1 MTLYG
6 SLCTEF
12 YDLDKP
18 NAPRDA
24 LDFYTLKARA
34 AGGRVLEPMCGS
46 GRFLVPM
53 VCAGL
58 VVDGTDFSQPMIAA
72 CQRRLAFSGV
82 EAELFEQSLEAI
94 SLPYTYSL
102 AFIPSGS
109 IGLLP
114 TDEKLLA
121 AFTRLRKH
129 MQPGA
134 ALLLEFEELHE
145 ESGTPNCIELAPRAV
160 QNSEGAVITYTCS
173 AQRLETSGSKLFRGR
188 YTKKIGDSVIGT
200 EDEDLTVRSFSATQL
215 TALLQSSGF
224 TKLTFYTDKDLSF
237 LKEGGCA
244 LVEAS

>member
-1 MTLYG
+1 MSSYG

-18 NAPRDA
+18 NPPRDA
-24 LDFYTLKARA
+24 LEFYTLKARA

-53 VCAGL
+53 VQAGL
-58 VVDGTDFSQPMIAA
+58 LIDGTDFSQPMIAA

-82 EAELFEQSLEAI
+82 EAELFEQSLEAL

-114 TDEKLLA
+114 TDQALLA
-121 AFTRLRKH
+121 ALTRLRKH

-134 ALLLEFEELHE
+134 TLLLEFAEPDDEPD
-145 ESGTPNCIELAPRAV
+145 TPSYIELAPRAV
-160 QNSEGAVITYTCS
+160 QASDGTVITYSCS
-173 AQRLETSGSKLFRGR
+173 AQRLETSGSTLFRGR
-188 YTKKIGDSVIGT
+188 YTKTNGDRVIGT
-200 EDEDLTVRSFSATQL
+200 EDEDLTLRSFSTTQL
-215 TALLQSSGF
+215 TDLLQRSGF
-224 TKLTFYTDKDLSF
+224 TTSTFYTAKELSF
-237 LKEGGCA
+237 LQEGGCV